1 MGSAGVEFQ
10 PPDTNE
16 ENTVSHMK
24 KLFGILFVA
33 GLVAGTAVASDEEV
47 GARIA
52 AVGSTCMSGT
62 DCAAAPAPVAAA
74 GPKSG
79 KQVYEGFC
87 TTCHSAGLMGAPKYG
102 TAADWAP
109 RVAKGKDTLYTHA
122 LAGFNAMPPKGMCAA
137 CSDDEIK
144 AGVDYMIDHSK

>member
-1 MGSAGVEFQ
+1 MSQ
-10 PPDTNE
+10 
-16 ENTVSHMK
+16 MK
-24 KLFGILFVA
+24 KLFGIL
-33 GLVAGTAVASDEEV
+33 LVSALVSGTAIANDDEV
-47 GARIA
+47 QARIA
-52 AVGSTCMSGT
+52 PVGSTCMSGD

-79 KQVYEGFC
+79 KDVYGGFC
-87 TTCHSAGLMGAPKYG
+87 TTCHGAGVMGAPKYG

-122 LAGFNAMPPKGMCAA
+122 ISGFNAMPPKGMCAA

-144 AGVDYMIDHSK
+144 AAVDYMLDGSK